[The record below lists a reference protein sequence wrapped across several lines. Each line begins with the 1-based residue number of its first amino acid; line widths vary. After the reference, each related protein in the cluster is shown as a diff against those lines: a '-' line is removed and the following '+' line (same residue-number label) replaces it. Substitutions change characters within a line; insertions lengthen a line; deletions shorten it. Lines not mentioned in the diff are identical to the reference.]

1 MRAVILIA
9 GQSKRFWPLQE
20 KALWC
25 IGGKTLIEHQIEKL
39 KEAGIDDVLL
49 VGGEH
54 NLEMIQSQLPAVS
67 ICKQKDLSLGM
78 QGALLSSLPDLPDE
92 PLLVVSSNDI
102 IDVSAYKELL
112 KTMKGKG
119 DGALL
124 AKRVTSY
131 FPGGYLTVEK
141 DRITSIMEKPGE
153 GKEPSDLVNIVAHI
167 HRSPKKL
174 LSVLSSISSK
184 RDDGYEQALDSLFK
198 SGVYSAVPYEKSWQA
213 VKFPWHLLGLLPIML
228 PTKAK
233 TGTSVEIHPTA
244 VIDGPVVL
252 EDGVKVMAHA
262 TVKGPCY
269 IGKDSVI
276 ANNALIRDSSIGSH
290 SVIGFGTEV
299 ARSIIG
305 NHVWTHSSY
314 VGDSIIDD
322 NVSLGAGTVTANLRL
337 DEEAIASHHGDERLS
352 TNLTKFGAV
361 IGKHSRIGVHVTLA
375 PGIKIGGGTF
385 IESASYVTQDLPEN
399 SFAKMKQG
407 ELDIRENS
415 QKAPDAGGRKR
426 P

>member
-1 MRAVILIA
+1 MHAVILIA

-25 IGGKTLIEHQIEKL
+25 IAGKTLIEHQIEKL

-54 NLEMIQSQLPAVS
+54 NLEMIQSHLPSVS

-92 PLLVVSSNDI
+92 PILVVSSNDI
-102 IDVSAYKELL
+102 IEADAYKELL
-112 KTMKGKG
+112 KTMNGKS

-141 DRITSIMEKPGE
+141 DRITSIIEKPDV

-174 LSVLSSISSK
+174 LNALSSISSK

-198 SGVYSAVPYEKSWQA
+198 SDIYSAVPYEKSWRA

-228 PTKAK
+228 PAKAK
-233 TGTSVEIHPTA
+233 TGKSVEIHPTA

-276 ANNALIRDSSIGSH
+276 ANNALVRDSSIGAN

-337 DEEAIASHHGDERLS
+337 DEEHIASHHGDERLS

-375 PGIKIGGGTF
+375 PGVKIGSGAF

-407 ELDIRENS
+407 ELTIRENS